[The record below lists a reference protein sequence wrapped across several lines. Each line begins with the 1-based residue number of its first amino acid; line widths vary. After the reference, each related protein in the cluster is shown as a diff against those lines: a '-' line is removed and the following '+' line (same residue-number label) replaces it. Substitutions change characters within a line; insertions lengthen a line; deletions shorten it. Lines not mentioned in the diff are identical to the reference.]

1 MIKKIFI
8 FIAFIWFV
16 FLGVLIFRDQIVDFL
31 GQPKEEQKTVQH
43 TPPTVVSPPKIE
55 NKPIVEPKPEVIPF
69 RPLPDAPA
77 PIAKKEVVQ
86 KTKEIK
92 EKNKKRLFQH
102 QTLKPKI

>member
-1 MIKKIFI
+1 MVCF
-8 FIAFIWFV
+8 F
-16 FLGVLIFRDQIVDFL
+16 GVLIFRDQIVDFL

-43 TPPTVVSPPKIE
+43 TPLTVVSPPKIE